1 MDTKSL
7 LFIGGDISGIQK
19 FIYNI
24 SSKKAAVSLKG
35 RSTYLVQYTEHICN
49 GLLQIPL
56 IANCSKKDIIYCS
69 GGKFYII
76 VEDTPDIRKAIT
88 DYADKVEAE
97 LWHKHYG
104 QLGIAIVYLPFYFTS
119 SEETRVVVNGKEDKI
134 GLLWTEMTALFT
146 AKKSQK
152 FLHILVDEYDSFF
165 KVQNVG
171 GDVHVCAITGIESDE
186 CVKLDKDKNGDSIW
200 VLPSV
205 KEQVELGIKLR
216 DKENFKT
223 FEEYA
228 KDENGNPTYLGILR
242 MDVDKLGARFCKGFD
257 SLQSYSRFSSH
268 LKEFFDTRVP
278 AMQQNEC
285 YKDYLNIIYA
295 GGDDLF
301 VVGRWD
307 KVIEFAADVHNA
319 FVTHTAGE
327 NLSISGGIAIVG
339 AKFPIAKAAEMAGD
353 AEDKAKEYNNG
364 AKNAICFLG
373 ETVGW
378 DNEFNEV
385 RTLKNEFY
393 HQIKDN
399 GLSQGILHQLMKY
412 AAMATEGKSFSYLW
426 HSAYYLTR
434 LTERCSPEAKNFVKE
449 LRNQRLTKGVREYQ
463 LTALAARWAELELR
477 ITKSK

>member
-1 MDTKSL
+1 MQTNQSL
-7 LFIGGDISGIQK
+7 LFVGGDLSGIQK

-35 RSTYLVQYTEHICN
+35 RSAYLVEYTDTICQK
-49 GLLQIPL
+49 LLKLPP
-56 IANCSKKDIIYCS
+56 IASCQRKEKIYCS
-69 GGKFYII
+69 GGKFYAL
-76 VEDTPDIRKAIT
+76 VEDTPEIRSAIES
-88 DYADKVEAE
+88 YADSVETD
-97 LWHKHYG
+97 LWHDHYG
-104 QLGIAIVYLPFYFTS
+104 QLGIAIAYVPFRFTS
-119 SEETRVVVNGKEDKI
+119 SEETRVIVNGKEDKI

-146 AKKSQK
+146 AKKNHR
-152 FLHILVDEYDSFF
+152 FHHILTDEYASFF
-165 KVQNVG
+165 EVQNVG
-171 GDVHVCAITGIESDE
+171 GDVQVCAITGIESNK
-186 CVKLDKDKNGDSIW
+186 CVKLDKDADSIW

-216 DKENFKT
+216 AEENFKT

-228 KDENGNPTYLGILR
+228 DGTYLGILR
-242 MDVDKLGARFCKGFD
+242 MDVDKLGVRFCNGFD
-257 SLQSYSRFSSH
+257 SLQSYTRFSEH
-268 LKEFFDTRVP
+268 LKEFFDSIVSGIQRKP
-278 AMQQNEC
+278 Y
-285 YKDYLNIIYA
+285 YKNHLNIIYA

-307 KVIEFAADVHNA
+307 KVIDFAADVHTA
-319 FVTHTAGE
+319 FMKYTAGE

-353 AEDKAKEYNNG
+353 AEDQAKEYNNG

-378 DNEFNEV
+378 DNEFDEV
-385 RTLKNEFY
+385 RTLKEEFC

-399 GLSQGILHQLMKY
+399 NLSQGILHQLMKY
-412 AAMATEGKSFSYLW
+412 AAMATGGKSFSYLW

-434 LTERCSPEAKNFVKE
+434 LTDRCPPDAKTFVTE
-449 LRNQRLTKGVREYQ
+449 LRNQRLTKGVRQYQ

-477 ITKSK
+477 NN

>member
-1 MDTKSL
+1 MQTNQSL
-7 LFIGGDISGIQK
+7 LFVGGDLNGIQK
-19 FIYNI
+19 FIYNV

-35 RSTYLVQYTEHICN
+35 RSDYLVKYTKRICDK
-49 GLLQIPL
+49 LLQIPL
-56 IANCSKKDIIYCS
+56 IANCSRKEIIYCS
-69 GGKFYII
+69 GGKFYAL
-76 VEDTPDIRKAIT
+76 VEDTPEIRSAIES
-88 DYADKVEAE
+88 YADSVERN
-97 LWHKHYG
+97 LWHDHYG
-104 QLGIAIVYLPFYFTS
+104 QLGIAIAYVPFHFTS
-119 SEETRVVVNGKEDKI
+119 SEETRVIVNGKEDKI

-146 AKKSQK
+146 AKKNRK
-152 FLHILVDEYDSFF
+152 FNHILTDEYASFF
-165 KVQNVG
+165 EVQNVG
-171 GDVHVCAITGIESDE
+171 SYVQVCAITGIESDK
-186 CVKLDKDKNGDSIW
+186 CVKLDKDKDGDSIW

-216 DKENFKT
+216 DTENFKT

-228 KDENGNPTYLGILR
+228 KDENGNSTYLGILR
-242 MDVDKLGARFCKGFD
+242 MDVDKLGARFCNGFD
-257 SLQSYSRFSSH
+257 SLQSYTRFSER
-268 LKEFFDTRVP
+268 LQKFFADTVP
-278 AMQQNEC
+278 AIQQKPY
-285 YKDYLNIIYA
+285 YKNYLNIIYA

-301 VVGRWD
+301 VVGRWN
-307 KVIEFAADVHNA
+307 KVIDFAADVHTA
-319 FVTHTAGE
+319 FMEYTAGE

-378 DNEFNEV
+378 DNEFDEV
-385 RTLKNEFY
+385 RTLKEEFC

-399 GLSQGILHQLMKY
+399 NLSQGILHQLMKY

-434 LTERCSPEAKNFVKE
+434 LTERCSPEAKTFVSE
-449 LRNQRLTKGVREYQ
+449 LRNQRLTKGVRQYQ

-477 ITKSK
+477 ND

>member
-49 GLLQIPL
+49 ELLQIPL
-56 IANCSKKDIIYCS
+56 IANCCKKDIIYCS

-76 VEDTPDIRKAIT
+76 VENTPDIRKTIT

-97 LWHKHYG
+97 LWHKHHG

-119 SEETRVVVNGKEDKI
+119 SEKTRVGVNGKDGSI
-134 GLLWTEMTALFT
+134 GLLWTEMTELFT
-146 AKKSQK
+146 AEKNRK
-152 FLHILVDEYDSFF
+152 FHHLLTEEYASFF
-165 KVQNVG
+165 EVQNVG
-171 GDVHVCAITGIESDE
+171 GDVQVCAITGIESDE
-186 CVKLDKDKNGDSIW
+186 CVKLDKDENGDSIW

-205 KEQVELGIKLR
+205 KEQVELGSKLR
-216 DKENFKT
+216 AKENFKT

-228 KDENGNPTYLGILR
+228 KDEKGNSTYLGILR
-242 MDVDKLGARFCKGFD
+242 MDVDKLGTRFCKGFKD
-257 SLQSYSRFSSH
+257 LQSYSRFSSH
-268 LKEFFDTRVP
+268 LKEFFASIVP
-278 AMQQNEC
+278 AMQQNKY
-285 YKDYLNIIYA
+285 YKDFLNIIYA

-307 KVIEFAADVHNA
+307 KVIEFAADVRNA
-319 FVTHTAGE
+319 FMKHTEGE
-327 NLSISGGIAIVG
+327 NLSISGGMAIVG

-364 AKNAICFLG
+364 QKNAICFLG

-378 DNEFNEV
+378 DNEFDEV
-385 RTLKNEFY
+385 RTLKDEFCY
-393 HQIKDN
+393 QIIN
-399 GLSQGILHQLMKY
+399 NSLSQGILHQLMKY
-412 AAMATEGKSFSYLW
+412 AAMATAGKSFNYLW

-434 LTERCSPEAKNFVKE
+434 LTERCSPAAKNFVQD
-449 LRNQRLTKGVREYQ
+449 LRNQRLTKGVRQYQ
-463 LTALAARWAELELR
+463 LTALAARWAELELK
-477 ITKSK
+477 ITK

>member
-1 MDTKSL
+1 MQTNQSL
-7 LFIGGDISGIQK
+7 LFVGGDLSGIQK

-35 RSTYLVQYTEHICN
+35 RSAYLVGYTDTICQN
-49 GLLQIPL
+49 LLELPP
-56 IANCSKKDIIYCS
+56 IASCQRKEKIYCS
-69 GGKFYII
+69 GGKFYAL
-76 VEDTPDIRKAIT
+76 VEDTPEIRSAIES
-88 DYADKVEAE
+88 YADSVERN
-97 LWHKHYG
+97 LWHDHYG
-104 QLGIAIVYLPFYFTS
+104 QLGIAIVYVPFRFTS
-119 SEETRVVVNGKEDKI
+119 GEETRVIVNGKEDKI

-146 AKKSQK
+146 AKKNQK
-152 FLHILVDEYDSFF
+152 FNHILTDEYASFF
-165 KVQNVG
+165 EVQNVG
-171 GDVHVCAITGIESDE
+171 GDVQVCAITGIESDK
-186 CVKLDKDKNGDSIW
+186 CVKLDKDKDGDSIW

-216 DKENFKT
+216 DTENFKT

-228 KDENGNPTYLGILR
+228 DGTYLGILR

-257 SLQSYSRFSSH
+257 SLQSYTRFSER
-268 LKEFFDTRVP
+268 LQKFFADKVP
-278 AMQQNEC
+278 ALQQKPYYNNHI
-285 YKDYLNIIYA
+285 NIIYA

-307 KVIEFAADVHNA
+307 KVIEFAADVHTA
-319 FVTHTAGE
+319 FMQHTADE
-327 NLSISGGIAIVG
+327 NLSISGGMAIVG

-378 DNEFNEV
+378 DKEFDEV
-385 RTLKNEFY
+385 RTLKEEFC

-399 GLSQGILHQLMKY
+399 NLSQGILHQLMKY

-434 LTERCSPEAKNFVKE
+434 LTDRCSPAAKTFVTE
-449 LRNQRLTKGVREYQ
+449 LRNQRLTKGVRQYQ

-477 ITKSK
+477 NN